1 MQVDANRLPNKT
13 NLRNDHNF
21 QSLNLMK
28 NSTRSSRRT
37 RTTWPTENRNQRKY
51 KEQTKGDF
59 DEHKS
64 EPGRC

>member
-1 MQVDANRLPNKT
+1 
-13 NLRNDHNF
+13 
-21 QSLNLMK
+21 MK
-28 NSTRSSRRT
+28 NSARRSHRT

-64 EPGRC
+64 EPGQCQTHTSVILWAFE